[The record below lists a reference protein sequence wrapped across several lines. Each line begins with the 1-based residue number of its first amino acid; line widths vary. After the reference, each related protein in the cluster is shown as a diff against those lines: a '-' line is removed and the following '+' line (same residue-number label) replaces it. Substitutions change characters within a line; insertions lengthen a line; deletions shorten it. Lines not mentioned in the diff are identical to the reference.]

1 MTIDTTKLRHPV
13 ATAASLAEAEE
24 KQRAYVESRR
34 AWQAPFGLV
43 PVGRATWSKPRTTGH
58 QVHDVRQK
66 RLL

>member
-34 AWQAPFGLV
+34 AWQAPWGIS
-43 PVGRATWSKPRTTGH
+43 PVGRATWAHRPRGN